1 MHRPQLSISK
11 IKSQE
16 PVQKLKGLI
25 GIHRGKEPK
34 IRCLSVRSTPKHRIF
49 GLFTANPTE
58 PLKGQEPP
66 ISAIGPRVLDRSF
79 SHRLRSFT
87 WRVIICS
94 MLSGC
99 QYFPLN
105 GIGPGSLPPDPTPNQ
120 KVPVTG
126 LGGGKMI
133 YLPLVQVGSAT
144 TPIPTPTPMIVST
157 GDWAQ
162 LSGNPQRTGY
172 TPANIPTPWHV
183 KWIWNGPAGGG
194 DSGPAPD
201 HLALPQD
208 VQPITGNGRLYIGHS
223 DGVVRAI
230 SETTGHL
237 VWSSQNLGA
246 PILNTGAF
254 DPDSNSVYFGAKN
267 GKFYQLDAATGA
279 QKRVTDL
286 RGDITMA
293 PLLAGDTVYVG
304 SSVPA
309 ASGVQPIYS
318 GGTLYALNKADL
330 VQRWSYDA
338 GAGLVATPSYS
349 ANHGGLIILLAE
361 DKSVHAL
368 QAGSGTRLW
377 RAVVNADIDPK
388 RGTVFADTYPVI
400 SDANDIVVVR
410 SYLNWSKM
418 WLPSTGAPAAIAD
431 IRAFLAQNPT
441 LQSFFVLGLGDG
453 SSKYVAPVM
462 LGSIGNGGD
471 FMNPPPQVTLR
482 TLPDNSQVA
491 YLLWR
496 NQQACINPTCDG
508 REDTTVGEMDLTTGN
523 IRFVQ
528 DYKNQGDMRLPTDE
542 QSPLSIAGDTLFYA
556 HWMLLGGLQITD
568 RSGSLGG
575 TYKTPIKTHE
585 IAPVVNTL
593 SAGAC
598 PGRSNHAC
606 PTSGMSLPC
615 DSFLVNPGFYIYASN
630 TCAYSQFWSN
640 PVRNAVIH
648 NRTIFYKSMDG
659 AIIAVG
665 S

>member
-1 MHRPQLSISK
+1 MHRP
-11 IKSQE
+11 
-16 PVQKLKGLI
+16 
-25 GIHRGKEPK
+25 
-34 IRCLSVRSTPKHRIF
+34 
-49 GLFTANPTE
+49 
-58 PLKGQEPP
+58 
-66 ISAIGPRVLDRSF
+66 SALL
-79 SHRLRSFT
+79 H
-87 WRVIICS
+87 
-94 MLSGC
+94 
-99 QYFPLN
+99 
-105 GIGPGSLPPDPTPNQ
+105 PNQ
-120 KVPVTG
+120 KTAERRRFVLTCWLVLGFAITGCQPLSPQPLSSGSPVPPASTPQAVLVTG
-126 LGGGKMI
+126 LPIGKI
-133 YLPLVQVGSAT
+133 YLPSVQNSSVTAPG
-144 TPIPTPTPMIVST
+144 PTPPPVVST

-172 TPANIPTPWHV
+172 SPASIPTPWHV

-208 VQPITGNGRLYIGHS
+208 VQPVTGNGRLYIGHS

-230 SETTGHL
+230 SEDSGTL
-237 VWSSQNLGA
+237 LWSSQNLGA
-246 PILNTGAF
+246 PVMNTGAF
-254 DPDSNSVYFGAKN
+254 DPVTSSVYFGAKN

-279 QKRVTDL
+279 QKRVVDL

-293 PLLAGDTVYVG
+293 PLLAGDTVFIG
-304 SSVPA
+304 SSIPA

-318 GGTLYALNKADL
+318 AGTLYALSKTDL
-330 VQRWSYDA
+330 VQRWSYNA
-338 GAGLVATPSYS
+338 GAGLVASPAYT
-349 ANHGGLIILLAE
+349 ANHGGLIVILAE
-361 DKSVHAL
+361 DGSVHAI
-368 QAGSGTRLW
+368 QASSGARMW
-377 RAVVNADIDPK
+377 RVGVNADIDPK

-400 SDANDIVVVR
+400 SEVNDVVIVR
-410 SYLNWSKM
+410 SYLNWNKM
-418 WLPSTGAPAAIAD
+418 WLPSTGAPAAVAD
-431 IRAFLAQNPT
+431 IRTFLTQNPT

-453 SSKYVAPVM
+453 GSKYVAPVM
-462 LGSIGNGGD
+462 LGAIGNGGD

-568 RSGSLGG
+568 RSSNLGAS
-575 TYKTPIKTHE
+575 YKTPIKTHE
-585 IAPVVNTL
+585 ITPVVNTL
-593 SAGAC
+593 ASSAC

-606 PTSGMSLPC
+606 PSSAGMSLPC
-615 DSFLVNPGFYIYASN
+615 DSFLVDPGFYIYASN

-659 AIIAVG
+659 AIIAIG